1 MRQPIPGA
9 QAHQQVKG
17 SGCQL
22 RGLAKC
28 EQGPGAG
35 KDESPVPLGPW

>member
-1 MRQPIPGA
+1 MRQPVPGA
-9 QAHQQVKG
+9 QVHQQVKG

-22 RGLAKC
+22 RGLVKC

-35 KDESPVPLGPW
+35 KDKSPVPLGPW